1 MVDIKK
7 IVQGALDKA
16 WDPISDTIQNPLFA
30 DILND
35 LKKSGIKEEERS
47 DYLVVL
53 CMWQWG
59 V

>member
-35 LKKSGIKEEERS
+35 LKKSGIKE
-47 DYLVVL
+47 
-53 CMWQWG
+53 
-59 V
+59 